1 MNNLMDDLDYNLFVN
16 ILTSLK
22 SKSDLRWTLKSLNA
36 GQSALNSQGTQLS
49 NYEKKKIL
57 EENIKL
63 TILMVIPLNNI
74 SFDYATNKAM
84 EILKDLQSIKNN
96 TTIRMMGYILI
107 KILKSKLQGLYINE
121 QQLIMMKSNFH
132 KTPVIF
138 VPSHRSYQDFI
149 LMAFICFNYNID
161 IPYVAAAMD
170 FKNMKI
176 MGNILKQCGA
186 FFLHRG
192 KNAQD
197 IIYRSVLYTYIKHLI
212 TYESSP
218 LQFFIEGTRSRSN
231 KSIHPKLGILKCIV
245 NVLLKNEVQDVIIIP
260 ISINY
265 DRLLEDKLFS
275 YELLGIPKPKETT
288 LGLINSIKNMDDQ
301 YGNIYINFGSPF
313 SLQKYVKDINQNGK
327 NNENHNIVL
336 TLAHEIVYRQ
346 QHNMILSYFN
356 ILAVALIYN
365 LSKNNTEDIHL
376 DKVTYQI
383 SWISKLFKKCGAQ
396 IEVQDIDITR
406 RIINTI
412 QLHQHFITLK
422 DNIIHFQKHYSK
434 YNNIYPNHLSGNLNF
449 KTELFDNAFPL
460 ILNQLYVNPS
470 LHFIIN
476 IAFIILISKRQIIWN
491 NGILDLEEKFI
502 LLRRLFEFEFVFF
515 EGCQKEDFK
524 HSISMYLHIHEKE
537 KELLRYL
544 TINPFMTCYRL
555 IYSCLIDARQKIISE
570 ELIYKLIHMKVEELH
585 THPYVLIKDVIK
597 SALDGLHK
605 MEIIEKHEKNDTI
618 LYEINRTKIMELIQ
632 IFDNIIS
639 NGNNLLKSNI

>member
-1 MNNLMDDLDYNLFVN
+1 MSNLMDCLDYNLFVN

-22 SKSDLRWTLKSLNA
+22 SNSDLKWTFKTLNT
-36 GQSALNSQGTQLS
+36 GQFALNSQGTHLS
-49 NYEKKKIL
+49 NYEKQKIL
-57 EENIKL
+57 EQNIKL
-63 TILMVIPLNNI
+63 TILKEIPTNSI
-74 SFDYATNKAM
+74 SLDYATNKAM
-84 EILKDLQSIKNN
+84 EILEDLQSIKKN
-96 TTIRMMGYILI
+96 TTIRMMGFILI

-121 QQLIMMKSNFH
+121 QKLLTMKSNFN

-176 MGNILKQCGA
+176 MGNVLKQCGA

-197 IIYRSVLYTYIKHLI
+197 IIYRSVLYTYVKHLI

-245 NVLLKNEVQDVIIIP
+245 NVLLKNDVQDIIIIP

-265 DRLLEDKLFS
+265 DRILEDKLFS

-301 YGNIYINFGSPF
+301 YGNIYINFASPL
-313 SLQKYVKDINQNGK
+313 SLQKYIRDMNANGK
-327 NNENHNIVL
+327 NNENNIIL

-356 ILAVALIYN
+356 ILSVALIYN
-365 LSKNNTEDIHL
+365 LSKNMTEAIHL
-376 DKVTYQI
+376 DVIINQV
-383 SWISKLFKKCGAQ
+383 SWISALFKKCGAQ
-396 IEVQDIDITR
+396 IEVQGIDITR
-406 RIINTI
+406 RIIDTI
-412 QLHQHFITLK
+412 QLHQHFVTLK
-422 DNIIHFQKHYSK
+422 DNIIHFQKNYLKH
-434 YNNIYPNHLSGNLNF
+434 NNIYPTHFSGNLNF
-449 KTELFDNAFPL
+449 KSELFDNAFPL
-460 ILNQLYVNPS
+460 ILNQIYVNPT

-476 IAFIILISKRQIIWN
+476 IAFIIIISKCQIIWKN
-491 NGILDLEEKFI
+491 DILDLEGKFF
-502 LLRRLFEFEFVFF
+502 LLRKLFEFEFVFF
-515 EGCQKEDFK
+515 HGCQKEDFK
-524 HSISMYLHIHEKE
+524 HSISIYLHINEKE

-544 TINPFMTCYRL
+544 TINPYVICYRL
-555 IYSCLIDARQKIISE
+555 IYSCLLNAPQKIISE
-570 ELIYKLIHMKVEELH
+570 EFIYKLIHMKVEELH
-585 THPYVLIKDVIK
+585 THPYGLTKDVIK
-597 SALDGLHK
+597 SALDGLHT
-605 MEIIEKHEKNDTI
+605 MEIIKKYKNNDTI
-618 LYEINRTKIMELIQ
+618 LYEINTTLIMELVQ

-639 NGNNLLKSNI
+639 NENNLLKSNI

>member
-1 MNNLMDDLDYNLFVN
+1 MGDLMDCLDYNLFVN

-22 SKSDLRWTLKSLNA
+22 SKSDLKWTFKPLNT
-36 GQSALNSQGTQLS
+36 GQVANSQGKHLT

-57 EENIKL
+57 EQNIKL
-63 TILMVIPLNNI
+63 TILMVIPINSIGL
-74 SFDYATNKAM
+74 DYATNKAM
-84 EILKDLQSIKNN
+84 EILEDLQSIKKN
-96 TTIRMMGYILI
+96 TTIRMMGFVLI

-121 QQLIMMKSNFH
+121 QKLIMMKSNFN

-176 MGNILKQCGA
+176 MGNVLKQCGA

-192 KNAQD
+192 TNAQD
-197 IIYRSVLYTYIKHLI
+197 IIYRSVLYTYVKHLI

-245 NVLLKNEVQDVIIIP
+245 NVLLKNEVEDIIFVP

-301 YGNIYINFGSPF
+301 YGNIYINFASPF
-313 SLQKYVKDINQNGK
+313 SLQKYIKDINANGR
-327 NNENHNIVL
+327 NNENNIISA
-336 TLAHEIVYRQ
+336 LAHEIVYRQ

-356 ILAVALIYN
+356 ILSVALIYN
-365 LSKNNTEDIHL
+365 LSKNMTEAIHL
-376 DKVTYQI
+376 DEIINQI
-383 SWISKLFKKCGAQ
+383 SWISTLFKKCGAQ
-396 IEVQDIDITR
+396 IEVQDIDITS
-406 RIINTI
+406 RIIDTI
-412 QLHQHFITLK
+412 QLHKHFVTLK
-422 DNIIHFQKHYSK
+422 DNIIHFQKNYSK
-434 YNNIYPNHLSGNLNF
+434 HNIYPIELSENINF
-449 KTELFDNAFPL
+449 KTELFDYAFPL

-476 IAFIILISKRQIIWN
+476 IAFIIIISKCQIIWKN
-491 NGILDLEEKFI
+491 DILDLEGKFF

-515 EGCQKEDFK
+515 HGCQKEDFK
-524 HSISMYLHIHEKE
+524 HSVSIYLHTNEKE

-544 TINPFMTCYRL
+544 TINPYVICYRL
-555 IYSCLIDARQKIISE
+555 IYSCLINAPQKIISE
-570 ELIYKLIHMKVEELH
+570 EFIYKSIHMKVEELH
-585 THPYVLIKDVIK
+585 SHPYGLIKDVIQ
-597 SALDGLHK
+597 SALNGLHK
-605 MEIIEKHEKNDTI
+605 MEIIKKYKKNDTI
-618 LYEINRTKIMELIQ
+618 LYEINRTIIMELVQ

>member
-1 MNNLMDDLDYNLFVN
+1 MNKLMDCLDHSLFVN

-22 SKSDLRWTLKSLNA
+22 SKSDLIWTLKTLNT
-36 GQSALNSQGTQLS
+36 GQFALNSQETRLS

-57 EENIKL
+57 EQNIKL
-63 TILMVIPLNNI
+63 TILMVIPINSIGL
-74 SFDYATNKAM
+74 DYATKKAM
-84 EILKDLQSIKNN
+84 EILEDLQSIKKN

-121 QQLIMMKSNFH
+121 QKLLMMKSNFN

-176 MGNILKQCGA
+176 MGNVLKQCGA

-197 IIYRSVLYTYIKHLI
+197 IVYRSVLYTYVKHLI

-231 KSIHPKLGILKCIV
+231 KSNHPKLGILKCIV
-245 NVLLKNEVQDVIIIP
+245 NVLLKNEVQDIMIVP

-288 LGLINSIKNMDDQ
+288 LGLINSIKNMDNQ
-301 YGNIYINFGSPF
+301 YGNIYINFASPI
-313 SLQKYVKDINQNGK
+313 SLQKYIEDINVNGK
-327 NNENHNIVL
+327 NNENNIVS

-346 QHNMILSYFN
+346 QHNMILSYSN

-365 LSKNNTEDIHL
+365 LSKNKTEDIHL
-376 DKVTYQI
+376 NIIINQI
-383 SWISKLFKKCGAQ
+383 SWISTLFKKCGAQ
-396 IEVQDIDITR
+396 IEVEAIDITS
-406 RIINTI
+406 RIIEII

-422 DNIIHFQKHYSK
+422 DNIIRFQKNYSK
-434 YNNIYPNHLSGNLNF
+434 YNNIYPVNLSGNLHF

-476 IAFIILISKRQIIWN
+476 IAFITLISKCQIIWKN
-491 NGILDLEEKFI
+491 EILDLEEKFI

-515 EGCQKEDFK
+515 HGSQKEEFK
-524 HSISMYLHIHEKE
+524 LSISVYLHIHEKE

-544 TINPFMTCYRL
+544 TINPFVICYRL
-555 IYSCLIDARQKIISE
+555 IYSCLINVHQKIISE
-570 ELIYKLIHMKVEELH
+570 ELLYKSIHMKVEDLQ
-585 THPYVLIKDVIK
+585 THPFSLVKDIIK

-605 MEIIEKHEKNDTI
+605 MKIIEKYKKNDTI
-618 LYEINRTKIMELIQ
+618 LYEINRTIIMELVQ

>member
-1 MNNLMDDLDYNLFVN
+1 MSNLMDCLDYNLFVN

-22 SKSDLRWTLKSLNA
+22 SNSDLKWTFKTLNT
-36 GQSALNSQGTQLS
+36 GQFALNSQGTHLS
-49 NYEKKKIL
+49 NYEKQKIL
-57 EENIKL
+57 EQNIKL
-63 TILMVIPLNNI
+63 TILKEIPTNSI
-74 SFDYATNKAM
+74 SLDYATNKAM
-84 EILKDLQSIKNN
+84 EILEDLQSIKKN
-96 TTIRMMGYILI
+96 TTIRMMGFILI

-121 QQLIMMKSNFH
+121 QKLLTMKSNFN

-176 MGNILKQCGA
+176 MGNVLKQCGA

-197 IIYRSVLYTYIKHLI
+197 IIYRSVLYTYVKHLI

-245 NVLLKNEVQDVIIIP
+245 NVLLKNDVQDIIIIP

-265 DRLLEDKLFS
+265 DRILEDKLFS

-301 YGNIYINFGSPF
+301 YGNIYINFASPL
-313 SLQKYVKDINQNGK
+313 SLQKYIRDMNANGK
-327 NNENHNIVL
+327 NNENNIIL

-356 ILAVALIYN
+356 ILSVALIYN
-365 LSKNNTEDIHL
+365 LSKNMTEAIHL
-376 DKVTYQI
+376 DVIINQV
-383 SWISKLFKKCGAQ
+383 SWISALFKKCGAQ
-396 IEVQDIDITR
+396 IEVQGIDITR
-406 RIINTI
+406 RIIDTI
-412 QLHQHFITLK
+412 QLHQHFVTLK
-422 DNIIHFQKHYSK
+422 DNIIHFQKNYLKH
-434 YNNIYPNHLSGNLNF
+434 NNIYP
-449 KTELFDNAFPL
+449 T
-460 ILNQLYVNPS
+460 
-470 LHFIIN
+470 HF
-476 IAFIILISKRQIIWN
+476 SD
-491 NGILDLEEKFI
+491 ILDLEGKFF
-502 LLRRLFEFEFVFF
+502 LLRKLFEFEFVFF
-515 EGCQKEDFK
+515 HGCQKEDFK
-524 HSISMYLHIHEKE
+524 HSISIYLHINEKE

-544 TINPFMTCYRL
+544 TINPYVICYRL
-555 IYSCLIDARQKIISE
+555 IYSCLLNAPQKIISE
-570 ELIYKLIHMKVEELH
+570 EFIYKLIHMKVEELH
-585 THPYVLIKDVIK
+585 THPYGLTKDVIK
-597 SALDGLHK
+597 SALDGLHT
-605 MEIIEKHEKNDTI
+605 MEIIKKYKNNDTI
-618 LYEINRTKIMELIQ
+618 LYEINTTLIMELVQ

-639 NGNNLLKSNI
+639 NENNLLKSNI

>member
-1 MNNLMDDLDYNLFVN
+1 MNNLMDGLDYNLFVN

-22 SKSDLRWTLKSLNA
+22 NKSDLRWTLKTLNT
-36 GQSALNSQGTQLS
+36 GQCALNSQGTHLS

-57 EENIKL
+57 EQNIKL
-63 TILMVIPLNNI
+63 TILTVIPINSIGL
-74 SFDYATNKAM
+74 DYATSKAM
-84 EILKDLQSIKNN
+84 EVLEDLQSIKKN

-121 QQLIMMKSNFH
+121 QKLLMMKSNFN

-176 MGNILKQCGA
+176 MGNVLKQCGA

-197 IIYRSVLYTYIKHLI
+197 VIYRSVLYTYVKHLI

-245 NVLLKNEVQDVIIIP
+245 NVLLKSEVQDIIIVP

-301 YGNIYINFGSPF
+301 YGNIYINFASPF
-313 SLQKYVKDINQNGK
+313 SLQKYINDINVNGK
-327 NNENHNIVL
+327 NNENNIVL

-365 LSKNNTEDIHL
+365 LSKNKTEEIHL
-376 DKVTYQI
+376 DIIINQI
-383 SWISKLFKKCGAQ
+383 RWISKLFKKCGAQ
-396 IEVQDIDITR
+396 IEVQDVDITS
-406 RIINTI
+406 RIIDTI
-412 QLHQHFITLK
+412 QLHQHFVTLK
-422 DNIIHFQKHYSK
+422 DNIIHFQKNYSK
-434 YNNIYPNHLSGNLNF
+434 YNNIYPINLSGNLNF
-449 KTELFDNAFPL
+449 KNELFDNAFPL

-476 IAFIILISKRQIIWN
+476 IAFIILISKCQIIWKN
-491 NGILDLEEKFI
+491 DILDLEEKFI

-515 EGCQKEDFK
+515 HGCQKEDFK
-524 HSISMYLHIHEKE
+524 HSISVYLHIHEKE

-544 TINPFMTCYRL
+544 TINPYVICYRL
-555 IYSCLIDARQKIISE
+555 IYSCLINAPQKIISE
-570 ELIYKLIHMKVEELH
+570 EFIYNSIRTKVNELH
-585 THPYVLIKDVIK
+585 THPYGLIKDVIK

-605 MEIIEKHEKNDTI
+605 MEIIEKYKKNDII
-618 LYEINRTKIMELIQ
+618 LYEINRITIMELVQ

>member
-1 MNNLMDDLDYNLFVN
+1 MNNLMDGLDYNLFVN

-22 SKSDLRWTLKSLNA
+22 NKSDLRWTLKTLNT
-36 GQSALNSQGTQLS
+36 GQCALNSQGTHLS

-57 EENIKL
+57 EQNIKL
-63 TILMVIPLNNI
+63 TILTVIPINSIGL
-74 SFDYATNKAM
+74 DYATSKAM
-84 EILKDLQSIKNN
+84 EVLEDLQSIKKN

-121 QQLIMMKSNFH
+121 QKLLMMKSNFN

-176 MGNILKQCGA
+176 MGNVLKQCGA

-197 IIYRSVLYTYIKHLI
+197 VIYRSVLYTYVKHLI

-245 NVLLKNEVQDVIIIP
+245 NVLLKSEVQDIIIVP

-301 YGNIYINFGSPF
+301 YGNIYINFASPF
-313 SLQKYVKDINQNGK
+313 SLQKYINDINVNGK
-327 NNENHNIVL
+327 NNENNIVL

-365 LSKNNTEDIHL
+365 LSKNKTEEIHL
-376 DKVTYQI
+376 DIIINQI
-383 SWISKLFKKCGAQ
+383 RWISKLFKKCGAQ
-396 IEVQDIDITR
+396 IEVQDVDITS
-406 RIINTI
+406 RIIDTI
-412 QLHQHFITLK
+412 QLHQHFVTLK
-422 DNIIHFQKHYSK
+422 DNIIHFQKNYSK
-434 YNNIYPNHLSGNLNF
+434 YNNIYPINLS
-449 KTELFDNAFPL
+449 D
-460 ILNQLYVNPS
+460 
-470 LHFIIN
+470 
-476 IAFIILISKRQIIWN
+476 
-491 NGILDLEEKFI
+491 ILDLEEKFI

-515 EGCQKEDFK
+515 HGCQKEDFK
-524 HSISMYLHIHEKE
+524 HSISVYLHIHEKE

-544 TINPFMTCYRL
+544 TINPYVICYRL
-555 IYSCLIDARQKIISE
+555 IYSCLINAPQKIISE
-570 ELIYKLIHMKVEELH
+570 EFIYNSIRTKVNELH
-585 THPYVLIKDVIK
+585 THPYGLIKDVIK

-605 MEIIEKHEKNDTI
+605 MEIIEKYKKNDII
-618 LYEINRTKIMELIQ
+618 LYEINRITIMELVQ